1 MMNYINIT
9 VRGKIARAEG
19 RARVVCGNSDYAVRF
34 DFDAEWSEYAVKTA
48 RFVSEDGSYTD
59 VQFEG
64 EDCAIPILRN
74 TRTLLVGVFAGNLRT
89 TTAAL
94 IHAVPCITDP
104 DGTPADPTPDVYA
117 QLMERFDKIEAPA
130 AVLYT
135 AQELTDEQKAT
146 ARENIGVATPDW
158 EQSDETASDYIKNR
172 PFYDDPIVV
181 PFASTPT
188 TGAWEIAPAAA
199 DKFFSNISS
208 YTVRYNGVDYHFNTP
223 VIMRFMGMDFQGVGG
238 KLDDNS
244 PPFMSYDI
252 PFVIYRP
259 KVNGSYDGTSAY
271 VGKSMR
277 EPPEDIKIFR
287 SNIKQI
293 DPKFLPANRFVV
305 TVALNKAIWAPDKT
319 FAEIKAAYDAGRTVV
334 ASLNTIEVPLSTIT
348 ANFAEFVLCADN
360 HVGTIMIM
368 SDDSIGVKT
377 SYVLTTPSDAAP
389 SAPGTAAAGE
399 STDYARADHVHP
411 SETYLIEIR
420 QNDGVYEYV
429 TGSYDGLVSAAAAGK
444 TISLHV
450 RYGSPYGPDFEP
462 YSFAGFFGTPGGSPG
477 YYRFKAVNAGS
488 VDWIYIDSSSIT
500 THTESA
506 PADTSLGMTGATVG
520 QIAKITAVDD
530 SGKPTAW
537 EAVDM
542 PSGETK
548 KEWRK
553 IGHYEH
559 LLPDGETTTE
569 WTDCII
575 GGEGQE
581 ALGCEEI
588 YISVIKLERAY
599 SYIRVSIN
607 NGSSREAR
615 PNAGGAVWLRAF
627 GQAPFDP
634 STQVQYLRD
643 KKSAQTYLLD
653 PTSANTNTTVD
664 IINQITISAII
675 QFSFDVWGK

>member
-34 DFDAEWSEYAVKTA
+34 DFDADWAEYTVKTA

-64 EDCAIPILRN
+64 EDCSVPILRN

-104 DGTPADPTPDVYA
+104 DGTPSDPTSDVYA
-117 QLMERFDKIEAPA
+117 QLMERFNAMEAPA

-135 AQELTDEQKAT
+135 AQELTNEQKAT

-158 EQSDETASDYIKNR
+158 DQNDATAADYVKNR
-172 PFYDDPIVV
+172 PFYDDTVVV
-181 PFASTPT
+181 PFASIPT

-199 DKFFSNISS
+199 DEFFNNISS

-238 KLDDNS
+238 KLNDNS
-244 PPFMSYDI
+244 LPFMSYDI

-271 VGKSMR
+271 VGKSMS

-293 DPKFLPANRFVV
+293 DSKFLPANRFVV
-305 TVALNKAIWAPDKT
+305 TVASNKAIWTPDKT

-389 SAPGTAAAGE
+389 SAPGTASAGK
-399 STDYARADHVHP
+399 SSDYARADHVHP
-411 SETYLIEIR
+411 RELPECSDADAGKVLT
-420 QNDGVYEYV
+420 
-429 TGSYDGLVSAAAAGK
+429 AAGNADVQWRLP
-444 TISLHV
+444 S
-450 RYGSPYGPDFEP
+450 
-462 YSFAGFFGTPGGSPG
+462 AG
-477 YYRFKAVNAGS
+477 
-488 VDWIYIDSSSIT
+488 
-500 THTESA
+500 
-506 PADTSLGMTGATVG
+506 ADISLGMTGATVG

-542 PSGETK
+542 PSGREDLYTAGDGI
-548 KEWRK
+548 K
-553 IGHYEH
+553 IENGKISID
-559 LLPDGETTTE
+559 LTA
-569 WTDCII
+569 WS
-575 GGEGQE
+575 GG
-581 ALGCEEI
+581 
-588 YISVIKLERAY
+588 
-599 SYIRVSIN
+599 SY
-607 NGSSREAR
+607 
-615 PNAGGAVWLRAF
+615 
-627 GQAPFDP
+627 
-634 STQVQYLRD
+634 
-643 KKSAQTYLLD
+643 
-653 PTSANTNTTVD
+653 
-664 IINQITISAII
+664 
-675 QFSFDVWGK
+675 